1 MNITYT
7 WHIQELKMAPSL
19 DGLTDVITNVRFKY
33 TGTDSDSGYL
43 AEFMGAI
50 PIGQPESGSFI
61 PLADLTEVEVIEWVK
76 SIYNLEHPNSV
87 ILKRINEQIQ
97 PTNQE
102 VHMPWAPPEPPT
114 PPPAAE

>member
-7 WHIQELKMAPSL
+7 WKIQELKMAPSL

-33 TGTDSDSGYL
+33 TGTDYDSGFS
-43 AEFMGAI
+43 AEFTGAI

-61 PLADLTEVEVIEWVK
+61 PLADLTESEVIGWVQ
-76 SIYNLEHPNSV
+76 SIYNLDHPNEV

-102 VHMPWAPPEPPT
+102 VHLPWEPPLPDPPVT
-114 PPPAAE
+114 PND